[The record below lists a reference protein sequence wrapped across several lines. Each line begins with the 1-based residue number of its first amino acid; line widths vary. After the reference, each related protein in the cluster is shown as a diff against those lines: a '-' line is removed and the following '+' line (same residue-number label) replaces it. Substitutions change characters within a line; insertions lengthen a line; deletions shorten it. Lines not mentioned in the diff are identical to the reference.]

1 MNNTL
6 FPDVDP
12 SSTAW
17 TGPPRGI
24 VVVQSLLYATLAI
37 SLFAAFLAML
47 GKQWINRY
55 LRNRGGSAADKSR
68 DRQRKLDGHTKW
80 HFFIVI
86 ECLPVMLQFALLL
99 FGCALSVYLWT
110 INRAVAWVV
119 LAFTLAGATAY
130 VLFTL
135 AAVPY
140 YSCPYQTPLSTLIE
154 TLVKYLKHDKST
166 FACSVRHYLASL
178 AEIYSQSMKMLLEV
192 LKRLR
197 SGVRSAL
204 RNLGRIPDHPRGV
217 EEMPL
222 SAVGRPW
229 FLDQNDVC
237 PDNCKADAR
246 CISWILNYTTDNDV
260 ILYAAR
266 FAADTI
272 WYPEMADTLSPH
284 LLFNLFRDCLSYG
297 RLLPG
302 KQEHAVAI
310 GMALASVVSIQLCL
324 EPERADFREL
334 RESIYAYVWNIG
346 GFEPTFATIIG
357 ILRISAVIPHRQFI
371 YGRHVYFRV
380 PEALSPTY
388 KLCLSRA
395 MLQTI
400 WRWRRVPD
408 APAVFDLEEIDL
420 LCKSLMA
427 NGDDSN
433 TGLKINCIL
442 IMAIALGC
450 RVGDLHGLFVPSNV
464 YVISSLIPFISLI
477 NW

>member
-166 FACSVRHYLASL
+166 FACSVRHHLASL
-178 AEIYSQSMKMLLEV
+178 AGIYSQSMKMLLEV

-222 SAVGRPW
+222 TAVGRPW

-357 ILRISAVIPHRQFI
+357 ILRISAVIPDPEFI
-371 YGRHVYFRV
+371 DGRRVYFHV

-400 WRWRRVPD
+400 WRWRRVLG
-408 APAVFDLEEIDL
+408 APAVFELKEIDL
-420 LCKSLMA
+420 LCKRLMA

-450 RVGDLHGLFVPSNV
+450 GVGDIHGLFVPSNV
-464 YVISSLIPFISLI
+464 YVISSLISLISLI